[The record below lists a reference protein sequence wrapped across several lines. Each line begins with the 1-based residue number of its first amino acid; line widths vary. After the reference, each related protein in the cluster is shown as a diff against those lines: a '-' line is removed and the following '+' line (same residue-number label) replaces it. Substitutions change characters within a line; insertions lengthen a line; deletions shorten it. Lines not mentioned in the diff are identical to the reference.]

1 MAVWAQKLQ
10 DTDLTTFMKSYPDV
24 LLFYLLAGEYKIS
37 NLINGTEISRQG
49 KYTTI
54 KGFSTDDVILKGWDF
69 ISDVENIA
77 LTSSLFENIR
87 YENLTIRNRG
97 FQQYGGS
104 GVDQS
109 GKKAEFINL
118 KFDYTFH
125 RPSNYAITIVA
136 DGMDVIIN
144 NCQIVCYDETRLYA
158 GLWISGNI
166 ILTIDGLYIGDYFR
180 KPFVCEGVASPQ
192 ISGVHTVGGTTGI
205 FFGANKL
212 RPLDGFLIEDC
223 IADGAEEECMSFD
236 TYGNNVSLNPCI
248 AELSVISASIVD
260 GKLKMYCDARII
272 EGTHPNEYYQAY
284 SFDGNE
290 DYLER
295 FYVYFSQLSGSEF
308 AGQVVK
314 VIEAGVD
321 ETGEYIIADT
331 STDPTT
337 LTLENYKAVSI
348 IGGFFNGTIRNN
360 TIRNGGGTGLA
371 LFCSFFN
378 NLVDSNAVTNCP
390 VNGSYL
396 DKALMLAKGVWNGAN
411 GNTIT
416 NNNFED
422 GFKINSLYGEV
433 NGYNNTYTGNTGAFE
448 YENEINFTTDE
459 V

>member
-1 MAVWAQKLQ
+1 MTVWAQKYQ

-24 LLFYLLAGEYKIS
+24 LSFYLLAGEYKIS
-37 NLINGTEISRQG
+37 DPINGTEVSRVG

-54 KGFSTDDVILKGWDF
+54 RGFGIDDVILKGWDF
-69 ISDVENIA
+69 VNNIENIR
-77 LTSSLFENIR
+77 LTSSLFEQIR

-104 GVDQS
+104 GIDQS
-109 GKKAEFINL
+109 GKKAEFINV

-125 RPSNYAITIVA
+125 RPSSYAITIVA
-136 DGMDVIIN
+136 DGMDVTIN
-144 NCQIVCYDETRLYA
+144 NCQIICYDTTRLYS
-158 GLWISGNI
+158 GIWISGNI
-166 ILTIDGLYIGDYFR
+166 ILAINNLYIGDYFG

-192 ISGVHTVGGTTGI
+192 IKGLHTVGGITGI
-205 FFGANKL
+205 FFGSNKL
-212 RPLDGFLIEDC
+212 RPLDGFLVEDC
-223 IADGAEEECMSFD
+223 IADGAEEECLSFD
-236 TYGNNVSLNPCI
+236 TYGNNVQLNPCI

-260 GKLKMYCDARII
+260 GKLKMYCDARTI
-272 EGTHPNEYYQAY
+272 EGTHPNEYYQELHFTGHE
-284 SFDGNE
+284 S
-290 DYLER
+290 YLEK
-295 FYVYFSQLSGSEF
+295 FYIYFSQLSGSGF

-314 VIEAGVD
+314 VLEAGVD

-337 LTLENYKAVSI
+337 LTLGDYKSVSI

-360 TIRNGGGTGLA
+360 IIKNGGHTGLA

-378 NLVDSNAVTNCP
+378 NLVDGNTVTNCP
-390 VNGSYL
+390 VDGSYL
-396 DKALMLAKGVWNGAN
+396 DKACMLAKGVWNGAN

-422 GFKINSLYGEV
+422 GFKIKSLYGEV

>member
-1 MAVWAQKLQ
+1 MTVWAQKYQ

-24 LLFYLLAGEYKIS
+24 LSFYLLAGEYKIS
-37 NLINGTEISRQG
+37 VPINGTEVSRVG

-54 KGFSTDDVILKGWDF
+54 KGFGTDDVILRGWDF
-69 ISDVENIA
+69 VNNVENIA
-77 LTSSLFENIR
+77 LTASLFEQIR
-87 YENLTIRNRG
+87 YENLTIKNRG

-104 GVDQS
+104 GIDQS
-109 GKKAEFINL
+109 GKKAEFINV
-118 KFDYTFH
+118 KFDYSFH
-125 RPSNYAITIVA
+125 RPSSYAITIVA
-136 DGMDVIIN
+136 DGMDVTIANCSIICHN
-144 NCQIVCYDETRLYA
+144 ETRLYA
-158 GLWISGNI
+158 GIWISGNI
-166 ILTIDGLYIGDYFR
+166 ILNVNGLYIGDYFT
-180 KPFVCEGVASPQ
+180 KPFVCEGIASPQ
-192 ISGVHTVGGTTGI
+192 INGLHTVGGTTGI

-212 RPLDGFLIEDC
+212 RPLVGFVVENC
-223 IADGAEEECMSFD
+223 IADGAEEECLSFD

-260 GKLKMYCDARII
+260 GKLKMYCDPRTI

-331 STDPTT
+331 STDPET
-337 LTLENYKAVSI
+337 LTLSDYKSVSI
-348 IGGFFNGTIRNN
+348 IGGFFNGIIRNN
-360 TIRNGGGTGLA
+360 IIRNGAINGLA

-378 NLVDSNAVTNCP
+378 NLVDNNIVTNCAG
-390 VNGSYL
+390 GSYL
-396 DKALMLAKGVWNGAN
+396 DKASMLAKGVWNGAN

-416 NNNFED
+416 NNVFED
-422 GFKINSLYGEV
+422 GFKINSLYGDV
-433 NGYNNTYTGNTGAFE
+433 NGYDNTYTGNTGAFE

-459 V
+459 I